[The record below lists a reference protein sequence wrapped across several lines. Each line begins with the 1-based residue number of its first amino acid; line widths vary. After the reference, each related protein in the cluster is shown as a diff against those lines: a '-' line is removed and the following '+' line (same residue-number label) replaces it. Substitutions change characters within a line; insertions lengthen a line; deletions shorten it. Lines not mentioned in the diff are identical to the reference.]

1 MNPKVYLVQGS
12 TGEYD
17 DYRDWIVCAWSTRT
31 QARRHAIALIK
42 RMSVLGDGIK
52 DIFSKETESM
62 REHDPYFSCDYTGT
76 EYDIIEVEVR
86 G

>member
-1 MNPKVYLVQGS
+1 MKIYLVQGS

-17 DYRDWIVCAWSTRT
+17 DYQTWLVCAWSTKT
-31 QARRHAIALIK
+31 LARRHVVTLTK

-62 REHDPYFSCDYTGT
+62 RTHDPHFSCDYTGT
-76 EYDIIEVEVR
+76 KYGVIEVEVR